1 MAEREKVTVRKVVS
15 MKGKKKI
22 VMVTAYDYPF
32 ARAVDEAGVDI
43 ILVGDSLGMT
53 VLGLP
58 STLQVTME
66 DMIRHTAAVA
76 RASPRALL
84 VADMPFMSYEAD
96 LASAVRNASEFL
108 RVGADAVKIEGGSEY
123 ADVVKAMTRAGIP
136 VMGHVGLTPQK
147 HKLLGGYRLMGRTH
161 QEALEIVRDAEDI
174 AEAGAFAVVIEYTA
188 AEVAE
193 VITRRLSV
201 PTICIGSGPSCDGQ
215 VLVIHDILGLT
226 PTPPPFA
233 KAYANLFE
241 VIKGAVS
248 SYRDEVERGAFPAP
262 QNYWHM
268 KEGELEKLLAA
279 LESKGAQGS

>member
-15 MKGKKKI
+15 MKGKKRI

-76 RASPRALL
+76 RASPKALL

-233 KAYANLFE
+233 KAYVNLFE

-268 KEGELEKLLAA
+268 KEGELEKFLAA